1 MTNARRPRV
10 WIVGAT
16 DGAELQPLL
25 ARFATLAPLRFASSR
40 QTTRPVEQ
48 DPPGAETAGG
58 SEWVVFL
65 SERPESVG
73 RETVERWQRWFPL
86 ARFVVVL
93 GTWCEGESRTGRPW
107 PGVARMYWHEAEA
120 QLLAPLA
127 HFVDEP
133 LEWRLP
139 RTATEVER
147 ILAATPSRPS
157 LVERTTFAPGD
168 HETGDAAAGE
178 TRQDGEPALQVAIY
192 SATRGGW
199 EAVRDAAEICGA
211 SARRWTGAT
220 AEFPDLVDAAL
231 IDVED
236 ASDLQTA
243 PWRDGPWRTRRI
255 PTLVLFGFPRWEDYV
270 KLAESGAEL
279 LPKPWRLAD
288 LARWLATCRARVPQL
303 PNGDDVTGGAE
314 KSPEI

>member
-16 DGAELQPLL
+16 DGAEFQPLL
-25 ARFATLAPLRFASSR
+25 ARFATLAPLRFASGR
-40 QTTRPVEQ
+40 ETTRPTERPSQ
-48 DPPGAETAGG
+48 GENTAGG

-65 SERPESVG
+65 SERPECVA

-107 PGVARMYWHEAEA
+107 PGVARMYWHEADA

-127 HFVDEP
+127 NLVDEP
-133 LEWRLP
+133 LEWRLA

-157 LVERTTFAPGD
+157 RVERATSPADAHEGAP
-168 HETGDAAAGE
+168 
-178 TRQDGEPALQVAIY
+178 RVAVY

-199 EAVRDAAEICGA
+199 EAVRDAAEICRAPAQRWSGA
-211 SARRWTGAT
+211 A
-220 AEFPDLVDAAL
+220 AEFPDLVDAAV

-270 KLAESGAEL
+270 ELAESGADL

-288 LARWLATCRARVPQL
+288 LARWLATCRGRVPQV
-303 PNGDDVTGGAE
+303 PSRDDVTGGGGGE
-314 KSPEI
+314 VPRNLKSEI